1 MVRNVARE
9 IAIHLAYELSFTDQT
24 VEELLDRRLTAE
36 SFESLAAEDA
46 IYAEAPNDKQAAYIR
61 RLVVGVE
68 EHAAELDGYISK
80 YAVGWSFARIPL
92 VASAIMRVC
101 MSINPNVG
109 AVSRHLGKI
118 RSKPAYYHFKKW
130 YRSLF
135 GTSPMQSKLY
145 RFNHRLKSSLKKAL
159 WPGSTLFEDMAELRR
174 RMDAL
179 RMDETEKA
187 RKVDSL
193 RFQIDEL
200 ERAELRPGEEE
211 ELLERRD
218 LLRNGEKYL
227 SAVSGADQCLNGDD
241 ETGGAVSLIQEAEN
255 ALAHDQSALLR

>member
-101 MSINPNVG
+101 MYEILYMPDVPNSAAINE
-109 AVSRHLGKI
+109 AVEIAKKYETPETVKFINGILG
-118 RSKPAYYHFKKW
+118 SF
-130 YRSLF
+130 
-135 GTSPMQSKLY
+135 
-145 RFNHRLKSSLKKAL
+145 
-159 WPGSTLFEDMAELRR
+159 
-174 RMDAL
+174 
-179 RMDETEKA
+179 A
-187 RKVDSL
+187 R
-193 RFQIDEL
+193 
-200 ERAELRPGEEE
+200 
-211 ELLERRD
+211 
-218 LLRNGEKYL
+218 
-227 SAVSGADQCLNGDD
+227 
-241 ETGGAVSLIQEAEN
+241 QECPQE
-255 ALAHDQSALLR
+255 